1 MTEDRSESSPRIAAH
16 PPRLAVPPRSM
27 PPRPFDADP
36 AVAPAPEAA
45 PGAATDLEGAAV
57 VVEQPLLVNVPPAD
71 PMDDL
76 ANLPVLLEALLFVS
90 EHPVEETYLA
100 RALEVSGARVHQA
113 LEALARQLRESGRGV
128 RLQRG
133 PEGAQLVSAPEAA
146 AKVELFLGLE
156 ANRKLSQAA
165 LETLAIVA
173 YRQPV
178 TRGQIDA
185 IRGVSS
191 DGAVATLR
199 ARSLIA
205 PAGYAA
211 GPGRPMLF
219 QTTQRFLEHFGLE
232 RAGQLPPLPD
242 EVDLPLAEIGEQLG
256 LDAATV
262 SAALAAPA
270 AEVAALA
277 AAAERVLAAE
287 AAPSTD
293 GPAEPAEP
301 GAEAARA

>member
-1 MTEDRSESSPRIAAH
+1 MSEDRSESSPPAA
-16 PPRLAVPPRSM
+16 PRSA

-36 AVAPAPEAA
+36 LPDAVTVAIAPDAT
-45 PGAATDLEGAAV
+45 GAADADRDDRV
-57 VVEQPLLVNVPPAD
+57 VVDKPLPGDLPPVD

-76 ANLPVLLEALLFVS
+76 EQLPQLLEALLFVS
-90 EHPVEETYLA
+90 EQPVEESYLA

-113 LEALARQLRESGRGV
+113 LEALGTQLREGGRGV

-156 ANRKLSQAA
+156 ANRKLSTAA

-199 ARSLIA
+199 ARGLIA
-205 PAGYAA
+205 PTGYAS

-242 EVDLPLAEIGEQLG
+242 EVDLPMAEIGEQLG
-256 LDAATV
+256 LDIATV

-270 AEVAALA
+270 ADVEALTAAADQALA
-277 AAAERVLAAE
+277 ATE
-287 AAPSTD
+287 T
-293 GPAEPAEP
+293 AEPAEAP
-301 GAEAARA
+301 SA